1 MDEPRGP
8 VNASPAGGTRP
19 FVHPSPYCY
28 NIRDPKERRRPGMPD
43 VTIDWNAGRTQEQKD
58 KIAKVIENALVEIG
72 KAPRENVKITFKDN
86 PV

>member
-1 MDEPRGP
+1 
-8 VNASPAGGTRP
+8 
-19 FVHPSPYCY
+19 
-28 NIRDPKERRRPGMPD
+28 MPD

-58 KIAKVIENALVEIG
+58 KIAKIVTDALVDIG

>member
-1 MDEPRGP
+1 
-8 VNASPAGGTRP
+8 
-19 FVHPSPYCY
+19 
-28 NIRDPKERRRPGMPD
+28 MPN

-58 KIAKVIENALVEIG
+58 AIAKVVEDALVDIS

>member
-1 MDEPRGP
+1 VGIVARW
-8 VNASPAGGTRP
+8 
-19 FVHPSPYCY
+19 Y
-28 NIRDPKERRRPGMPD
+28 NLRCKTKEELMPD

-58 KIAKVIENALVEIG
+58 KIAKVVTDALVDIG

>member
-1 MDEPRGP
+1 VILNKRTEDKM
-8 VNASPAGGTRP
+8 
-19 FVHPSPYCY
+19 
-28 NIRDPKERRRPGMPD
+28 PG
-43 VTIDWNAGRTQEQKD
+43 VTVDWNAGRTQKQKD

>member
-1 MDEPRGP
+1 
-8 VNASPAGGTRP
+8 
-19 FVHPSPYCY
+19 
-28 NIRDPKERRRPGMPD
+28 MPD
-43 VTIDWNAGRTQEQKD
+43 VTVDWNAGRTQKQKD

>member
-1 MDEPRGP
+1 
-8 VNASPAGGTRP
+8 
-19 FVHPSPYCY
+19 
-28 NIRDPKERRRPGMPD
+28 MPD
-43 VTIDWNAGRTQEQKD
+43 VTVDWNAGRTQKD

>member
-1 MDEPRGP
+1 MSTVGP
-8 VNASPAGGTRP
+8 VNASDS
-19 FVHPSPYCY
+19 FVGFAARWY
-28 NIRDPKERRRPGMPD
+28 NRRAIAKEGQMPD

-58 KIAKVIENALVEIG
+58 KIAKVVTDALVEIG

>member
-1 MDEPRGP
+1 MLQPSHLLVQSTGIDEEGQ
-8 VNASPAGGTRP
+8 
-19 FVHPSPYCY
+19 
-28 NIRDPKERRRPGMPD
+28 MPD

-58 KIAKVIENALVEIG
+58 KIAKVVTDALVEIG

>member
-1 MDEPRGP
+1 MWDSRLADTIGVQE
-8 VNASPAGGTRP
+8 T
-19 FVHPSPYCY
+19 
-28 NIRDPKERRRPGMPD
+28 KEGQMPD

-58 KIAKVIENALVEIG
+58 KIAKVVTDALVEIG